1 MLAESKGMVLDDI
14 ELITTLE
21 ESKVKSKEVE
31 KDLEANSIV

>member
-21 ESKVKSKEVE
+21 ESKTKSKEVE
-31 KDLEANSIV
+31 KSL